1 MPSTCVILQA
11 LAQRKMYLKNRIQ
24 EMVMLIIEI
33 QFLLDSFMIEYCIL
47 NVHLNKHFCKCH
59 LPVKAII
66 TPMCVHGAQYGLR
79 NFLKENCGLNLSVK
93 SNFQLHFSIII
104 EIKDEIASHCYQN
117 ISKNGS

>member
-1 MPSTCVILQA
+1 MPSTCVILQT

-33 QFLLDSFMIEYCIL
+33 QFLLDSFMIEYLIL

-66 TPMCVHGAQYGLR
+66 TLCVCTWGSIWI
-79 NFLKENCGLNLSVK
+79 KEFFKRKLWP
-93 SNFQLHFSIII
+93 
-104 EIKDEIASHCYQN
+104 
-117 ISKNGS
+117 